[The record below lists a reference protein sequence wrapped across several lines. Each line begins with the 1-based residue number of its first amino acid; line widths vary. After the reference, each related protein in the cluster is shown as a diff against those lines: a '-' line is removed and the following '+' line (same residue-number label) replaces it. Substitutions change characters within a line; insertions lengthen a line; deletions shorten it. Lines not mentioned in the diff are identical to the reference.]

1 MKPALLAW
9 AFSALALVSAL
20 NPDAAKPGVL
30 AKEAVE
36 GDTPA
41 DTKEAVEYTI
51 FNDIKVPP
59 MNDIKGDQ
67 FGETIKNGYW

>member
-9 AFSALALVSAL
+9 ALSALALVSAKG
-20 NPDAAKPGVL
+20 PEAAKAEVL
-30 AKEAVE
+30 ADEAVN

-41 DTKEAVEYTI
+41 NTKEAIEYTL

-59 MNDIKGDQ
+59 MNDIKGAE

>member
-9 AFSALALVSAL
+9 ALSALALVSAQDFEPARAEL
-20 NPDAAKPGVL
+20 LDEAAVN
-30 AKEAVE
+30 

-41 DTKEAVEYTI
+41 DTMEGVEYTV

-59 MNDIKGDQ
+59 MKDIKGSE
-67 FGETIKNGYW
+67 FGETIKKGYW

>member
-9 AFSALALVSAL
+9 AFSALALVSAK
-20 NPDAAKPGVL
+20 DAAAAKAEVL
-30 AKEAVE
+30 AEEAVK

-41 DTKEAVEYTI
+41 DTKEAIEYTL

-59 MNDIKGDQ
+59 MNDIKGEE

>member
-9 AFSALALVSAL
+9 AFSALALVSAK
-20 NPDAAKPGVL
+20 DAGAAKAEVL
-30 AKEAVE
+30 AEEAVK

-41 DTKEAVEYTI
+41 DTKEAIEYTL

-59 MNDIKGDQ
+59 MNDIKGEE